1 MAGAI
6 PAERVRAEQIGGQ
19 GDKQGNAVAEEKSS
33 AAVGIQV
40 DDIRDEDGVFDR
52 GTKFRGVGFSIDKK
66 EESKS
71 KR

>member
-52 GTKFRGVGFSIDKK
+52 ETKSRGVGFSIDK